1 MALFI
6 VSGYTSTGHVTFL
19 EFDCLILHFTNFICW
34 NIAST
39 INTMYF
45 TNIKKSV
52 IMPKEGINLKLIQ
65 TNVDE
70 FIIHLIFNVQCLLRY

>member
-1 MALFI
+1 
-6 VSGYTSTGHVTFL
+6 
-19 EFDCLILHFTNFICW
+19 
-34 NIAST
+34 
-39 INTMYF
+39 MYF